1 MRQFPFLSAL
11 LAGAILAASPAGQ
24 AMAEPLPPECQ
35 RFQSQ
40 AKPYDLQ
47 PRLAR
52 LCVRL
57 IDAHD
62 SDAGLSVEEREAAAR
77 LGHYLAVIGE
87 LDIRRGAIGIN
98 GAPGKAAPTTQTARY
113 LIAHRI
119 GLLEIADRLA
129 PYRQQ
134 AAMN

>member
-1 MRQFPFLSAL
+1 MKLSLSSAL
-11 LAGAILAASPAGQ
+11 LAGLLALGLAAPAS
-24 AMAEPLPPECQ
+24 AEPLPPECQ
-35 RFQSQ
+35 RFQSE
-40 AKPYDLQ
+40 AKPNDLQ

-62 SDAGLSVEEREAAAR
+62 SDEGLSVEEREAAAR

-98 GAPGKAAPTTQTARY
+98 GAPGNAAPTTQTARY